1 MLRAVFLDA
10 VGTLFDAREPVG
22 ATYARIA
29 RRHGLDAPDAA
40 VAASFRRAFSAA
52 PPLAFALAC
61 PPAELRRL
69 ERQWWRDRVAETFA
83 GLGQFP
89 DFDRYFDE
97 LFAYFANPANW
108 AADPEAQPLL
118 ERLKQA
124 GLIVGVISN
133 FDYRLY
139 RILDGLGLGRFF
151 DSITISSEAG
161 YAKPAREVFE
171 AGLRR
176 HAIPAAEALHVG
188 DSQEH
193 DFHAAARA
201 GLASILVDRHAPA
214 GVQLRDRSARVS
226 SLAYVGEVAQ
236 VLEVV

>member
-1 MLRAVFLDA
+1 MLRAVFFDA
-10 VGTLFDAREPVG
+10 AGTLFDAREPIG

-29 RRHGLDAPDAA
+29 RHHGVDAPDAA
-40 VAASFRRAFSAA
+40 VDASFRRAYNGA
-52 PPLAFALAC
+52 PPLAFGLAR

-69 ERQWWRDRVAETFA
+69 ERQWWRDRVAVTFA
-83 GLGQFP
+83 GLGEFP
-89 DFDRYFDE
+89 DFDAYFDQ
-97 LFAYFANPANW
+97 LFAYFAHPASW
-108 AADPEAQPLL
+108 TADPEAQPLL
-118 ERLKQA
+118 QRLKES

-139 RILDGLGLGRFF
+139 RILEGLGLGRFF

-161 YAKPAREVFE
+161 YAKPACEIFD
-171 AGLRR
+171 AALGR

-188 DSQEH
+188 DSEER

-201 GLASILVDRHAPA
+201 GIASILVDRRAPA
-214 GVQLRDRSARVS
+214 GIELRDRSARVS